1 MTSKLYLEA
10 SDLNKIEWW
19 MQVCKSFTKGVWD
32 EGEMICQEKPDE
44 QSEIVF
50 KTTEHFGERVLDSY
64 TDQNNK
70 KFVYN

>member
-1 MTSKLYLEA
+1 
-10 SDLNKIEWW
+10 

-50 KTTEHFGERVLDSY
+50 KTTEHFGERVLDNY